1 MQLTLWG
8 FTARSGEPEGCKPG
22 GLTLL
27 RKLRGRGEEGRK
39 RRGRRKGRRGRG

>member
-1 MQLTLWG
+1 MIFWG
-8 FTARSGEPEGCKPG
+8 FIVRSGEFEGCKLG
-22 GLTLL
+22 GLILL